1 MPQANATE
9 LTDIFFDAYRW
20 RQSLESAMKKSPD
33 IPDDDGSDTM
43 AGFEFKRD
51 INEAK
56 RRIQMAIRDYL
67 DPHMAE
73 LEDIYGEV

>member
-1 MPQANATE
+1 MPQVNTTE
-9 LTDIFFDAYRW
+9 LTDYRRDAYRW
-20 RQSLESAMKKSPD
+20 KQSLESTMKDAPD

-51 INEAK
+51 IGEAK

-67 DPHMAE
+67 DPHMSE
-73 LEDIYGEV
+73 LEEIYGGD